1 MPNNN
6 HRRDVSPNGGRGW
19 KVTKPGAAR
28 PTATTRTQAAAEKAA
43 KKQVADAGGGQ
54 VYIRTPKGVIRDAD
68 TVKPGNESSHK
79 DTKH

>member
-1 MPNNN
+1 MANN

-19 KVTKPGAAR
+19 KVTKPGTDR
-28 PTATTRTQAAAEKAA
+28 PTATARTQAEAEKAA
-43 KKQVADAGGGQ
+43 KGQVAAAGGGQ

-68 TVKPGNESSHK
+68 TVKPGNESARR

>member
-1 MPNNN
+1 MPNN

-28 PTATTRTQAAAEKAA
+28 PTATARTQADAEKAA
-43 KKQVADAGGGQ
+43 KKQVSAAGGGQ

-68 TVKPGNESSHK
+68 TIKPGNESSSK